1 MGRSIVGYKLDQI
14 KKEKRKRNFI
24 AFDLQLDRLRL
35 LVDSAAI
42 STVPHGG
49 TYTLA
54 LSCAVEMARG
64 GAMVAAADAGAGAGV
79 APGYSSEITFT
90 VVMSCLM
97 AASGGLI
104 FGYDISITGQSVTRS
119 VLLHIC
125 HEFLARLYIGHNPF
139 LRPMIIQ
146 IGRKLYMP

>member
-1 MGRSIVGYKLDQI
+1 L
-14 KKEKRKRNFI
+14 
-24 AFDLQLDRLRL
+24 LLR
-35 LVDSAAI
+35 
-42 STVPHGG
+42 
-49 TYTLA
+49 
-54 LSCAVEMARG
+54 AVEMARG

-104 FGYDISITGQSVTRS
+104 FGYDISITGQSATRS